1 MGCTCNS
8 DRAPKKYA
16 ILVRMPL
23 CDYVEGVERDGW
35 VTFRFVKQVR
45 IWTKIDTVQYHA
57 QWRVGG
63 ISGVLPTGCE
73 PDTGKLMIRRH
84 KCPYS
89 QVKIMSFCIP

>member
-1 MGCTCNS
+1 MGS

-23 CDYVEGVERDGW
+23 YDYVEGVERDGR

-45 IWTKIDTVQYHA
+45 IWTKVDSGQHHV

-63 ISGVLPTGCE
+63 ISGVLPTGCG
-73 PDTGKLMIRRH
+73 PDAGRL
-84 KCPYS
+84 
-89 QVKIMSFCIP
+89 